1 MGVHSGVR
9 FASFSVV
16 AFAATVIGVQSLPR
30 VDLTVE
36 GIHSLGGETK
46 SLLSDL
52 DQEKP
57 VYITAYVSEQVPE
70 IFVQQKKL
78 LLNLLDQF
86 DAIGGAAVEKRVLM
100 PEPYSED
107 ARRAEDEFGIRSQM
121 VTVPLP
127 GGGLADIQMYLGFA
141 VQCGTNEV
149 VTPFVGPAVPLE
161 YELMRSIR
169 TVSNAGRKTVGILKT
184 DVELFGGFDMQTFAQ
199 KRRWEIAQEL
209 EQQYKIENVDPASD
223 YPDGLDC
230 LVVPQASSLEQ
241 EPMDRLQAWIL
252 AGNPTILFEDP
263 QPFCAPGTAADD
275 PKGGQQARM
284 MGGGGPQK
292 GNWAGFLSQLGVNA
306 PVDEIVWDLSYRTFP
321 GGRGIREE
329 YVFVRDTGMSE
340 AEAIA
345 QGLQIVVTMC
355 GGYVESAGKEGVTFT
370 PLLRSR
376 GPKTT
381 RETNGIVKKQELFRR
396 SVFGVQWNPDVRRV
410 RKNDDLALAA
420 RVTGA
425 PPEGQEAGVNLI
437 YVADLD
443 LIGDQFFQMRASMT
457 DPNIRFDNVTFALNC
472 IDTLVGDESLIELRK
487 RRPILRKLTAV
498 EEAQREFEDEWQKQ
512 KEGAEDAAATSLGE
526 AQKRLDDAVAEI
538 RGDATLDRRAKDVKI
553 VEVQQNENRKFEL
566 EKAQIEGRKKR
577 RLEEAQH
584 DRDAARNGIH
594 DSYRLATLL
603 FAAVP
608 GLLLGLITYL
618 RRSSRASSIVPRNRL
633 VGGSN

>member
-1 MGVHSGVR
+1 
-9 FASFSVV
+9 
-16 AFAATVIGVQSLPR
+16 
-30 VDLTVE
+30 
-36 GIHSLGGETK
+36 
-46 SLLSDL
+46 
-52 DQEKP
+52 
-57 VYITAYVSEQVPE
+57 
-70 IFVQQKKL
+70 
-78 LLNLLDQF
+78 
-86 DAIGGAAVEKRVLM
+86 
-100 PEPYSED
+100 
-107 ARRAEDEFGIRSQM
+107 
-121 VTVPLP
+121 
-127 GGGLADIQMYLGFA
+127 
-141 VQCGTNEV
+141 
-149 VTPFVGPAVPLE
+149 
-161 YELMRSIR
+161 
-169 TVSNAGRKTVGILKT
+169 NAGRKTVGILKT

-199 KRRWEIAQEL
+199 KRRWAIAQEL
-209 EQQYKIENVDPASD
+209 EQQYKIENVDSASD

-241 EPMDRLQAWIL
+241 EQMDRLQAWIL

-263 QPFCAPGTAADD
+263 QPFCAQGTAADD

-306 PVDEIVWDLSYRTFP
+306 PVGEIVWDLSYRTFM
-321 GGRGIREE
+321 GGRSVSQEV
-329 YVFVRDTGMSE
+329 VFVRGAGMSE
-340 AEAIA
+340 AEAIT
-345 QGLQIVVTMC
+345 QGLQSVVTMF
-355 GGYVESAGKEGVTFT
+355 GGYVESADKEGVTFT

-376 GPKTT
+376 GPKTS
-381 RETNGIVKKQELFRR
+381 REANGIFKKRDLFQPMGFLGMQR
-396 SVFGVQWNPDVRRV
+396 NPYARPI
-410 RKNDDLALAA
+410 RKHDDLALAA

-425 PPEGQEAGVNLI
+425 PAEGQEAGLNLI

-443 LIGDQFFQMRASMT
+443 MIGNQFFQLRSQML

-512 KEGAEDAAATSLGE
+512 KEAAEDAAATSLGE

-538 RGDATLDRRAKDVKI
+538 RGDATLDPRAKEVKI

-594 DSYRLATLL
+594 DSYRLVTLL

-608 GLLLGLITYL
+608 GILLGLLTYL